1 MKTLKLFFAFIFPI
15 LLLISCS
22 KGNEHITRDLVTA
35 AVPVGFTFP
44 VITDASTNT
53 TITEVKGS
61 TNLDSLI
68 SAATNSEFNIGDIRS
83 IKISALRLDV
93 ANTDTTY
100 NFRLLENL
108 TVKLK
113 SRTGVSN
120 ELAKV
125 NTNFDFIAPSLI
137 VPITGPEEELKD
149 IFNGGNYTYELS
161 GKVRRTTP
169 VSFKATLTAQYRV
182 TLAK

>member
-1 MKTLKLFFAFIFPI
+1 MKNFKSTLKFIFPI

-35 AVPVGFTFP
+35 AIPVGFTFP
-44 VITDASTNT
+44 AITDASKSA

-68 SAATNSEFNIGDIRS
+68 SAATNREFNIADLKS

-93 ANTDTTY
+93 VNTDTTY

-113 SRTGVSN
+113 SRTGTSN

-125 NTNFDFIAPSLI
+125 NTNFDFIAPTLI
-137 VPITGPEEELKD
+137 VPITGPEEELKT
-149 IFNGGNYTYELS
+149 IFNGGNYNYELS
-161 GKVRRTTP
+161 GKVRNTTP